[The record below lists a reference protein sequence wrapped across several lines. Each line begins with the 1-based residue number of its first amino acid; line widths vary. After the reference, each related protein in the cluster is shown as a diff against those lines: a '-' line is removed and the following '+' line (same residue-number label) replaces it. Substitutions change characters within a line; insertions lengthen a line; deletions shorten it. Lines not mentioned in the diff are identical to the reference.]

1 MEPATMTASSLL
13 IRGATLTAMPD
24 APEGQVADVLVQDG
38 RIAAVG
44 TSLATPEG
52 ARVVEAKGKRLS
64 PGWMDLHV
72 HVFHG
77 GSDIALRPAQAGL
90 PTGVTT
96 MLDTGSAGEAIF
108 HGFREYVIETAP
120 ERIVA
125 LLNIGSIG
133 CVATNRVSELIDIRS
148 IDVDRTI
155 ACVEANRDVIVGIK
169 IRASHVITGSWGITP
184 LKIAKKV
191 ARIVRLPL
199 MVHVGESPPMLD
211 EVLDELEAGDIVTH
225 CFNGKAGGNILDD
238 EAVFRRA
245 QEAQARG
252 VLMDIGHGGA
262 SYSFKVAREAIAR
275 GMKPDTISTDLHLRC
290 IDRPV
295 GDLSTTMSK
304 LLEAGLSD
312 AEVLPRVTT
321 APRKA
326 VGLAA
331 DRFASVGAPADL
343 TLFDLVDEPLDV
355 PDSSGGLTR
364 LSRLYVPHLA
374 VKGMHVVD
382 AAPRRPVAIAGRTS

>member
-1 MEPATMTASSLL
+1 MTASSLL
-13 IRGATLTAMPD
+13 IRGAMLTAMPD

-312 AEVLPRVTT
+312 AEVLPRVTI

-374 VKGMHVVD
+374 VKDVHVVD
-382 AAPRRPVAIAGRTS
+382 ATPRRPVAIAGRTS